1 MEKSIA
7 TTALLAI
14 AGITAIVIGGALLF
28 VPAAFQASV
37 GITLADN
44 INLLSETRASGGS
57 LLSAGILIAL
67 GALSSRMVR
76 TSLLISSLFYLSYGA
91 ARVLGMIVD
100 GIPHNTLVAATGYEI
115 VIGLLSLFMLLKVR
129 RLQYMD

>member
-14 AGITAIVIGGALLF
+14 SGITAIVIGGALLF
-28 VPAAFQASV
+28 VPAAFQASA

-44 INLLSETRASGGS
+44 INLLSETRAPGGS

-129 RLQYMD
+129 RHKNIR